1 MDWDQN
7 VEEGDS
13 RGEGKA
19 SVWNSVNICSSR
31 DHTWPT
37 FFLSISG
44 CSCLPGPGPL
54 SKIFNI

>member
-1 MDWDQN
+1 M
-7 VEEGDS
+7 EEGDS